1 MQPLRAEIE
10 AVVKQH
16 GLTKASV
23 DHMHKV
29 DSFLKKSMRYN
40 GLRACKRHLH
50 LLYNLK
56 FIGFSVSM
64 TRKALR
70 PYTFSDG
77 THIPKGTFVFAGA
90 NAMHFDPKHY
100 RNSDKFDGFRF
111 ANLGQQRGG
120 GTNKEGSRYQ
130 LVTTTSDY
138 LVWGYGRRAC
148 PGRFFAALELK
159 LILAHLVMIYD
170 VKFSEVL
177 EGRPSDF
184 WVEAN
189 RLPNLSAKVMFKKRD
204 SHPST
209 VPLV

>member
-1 MQPLRAEIE
+1 MY
-10 AVVKQH
+10 
-16 GLTKASV
+16 
-23 DHMHKV
+23 KV
-29 DSFLKKSMRYN
+29 DSFLKESMRYS

-50 LLYNLK
+50 LPYNLK
-56 FIGFSVSM
+56 FIGFPVSM

-77 THIPKGTFVFAGA
+77 THIPEGTFVFAGA
-90 NAMHFDPKHY
+90 SAMHFDPKHY
-100 RNSDKFDGFRF
+100 RNGDRFDGFRF

-159 LILAHLVMIYD
+159 LFLAHLVMNYD
-170 VKFSEVL
+170 IKFSGVL

-189 RLPNLSAKVMFKKRD
+189 CLPNLNAKVMFKKRD
-204 SHPST
+204 DST